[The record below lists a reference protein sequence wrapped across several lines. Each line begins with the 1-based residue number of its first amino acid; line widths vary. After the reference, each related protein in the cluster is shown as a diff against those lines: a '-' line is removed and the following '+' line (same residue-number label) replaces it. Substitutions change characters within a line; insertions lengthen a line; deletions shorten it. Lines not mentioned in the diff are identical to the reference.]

1 MSAAAEPIRLAK
13 RVAELKGCS
22 RSEAEKFIE
31 GGWVQVNGQVIEVPA
46 FKVAPQ
52 QTVTVDPHATLMTQG
67 PVTLL
72 LHKPPG
78 YEAGLGQGE
87 GPKGSRSRGAP
98 TALQLVTAQSRA
110 ADDTSGIRLL
120 QKHFA
125 NLQGLAPLPTE
136 ASGLV
141 VYTQDWRVERKLTE
155 DADVVEQEVMAEV
168 AGAVSPEQLHR
179 LCHGLSF
186 NGRALPPIKVS
197 VSSSS
202 DAQTRLRFAL
212 KGIRPGQVPYMC
224 DSVGLRLLALKR
236 IRIGR
241 VALAALPPG
250 QWRYLL
256 AHERF

>member
-1 MSAAAEPIRLAK
+1 MSTTAEPIRLAK

-46 FKVAPQ
+46 FKVAAQ

-78 YEAGLGQGE
+78 YEAGLGAGE
-87 GPKGSRSRGAP
+87 GPQGSRSRGAP
-98 TALQLVTAQSRA
+98 PALQLVTAQTRT

-120 QKHFA
+120 QKHLA
-125 NLQGLAPLPTE
+125 NLKGLAPLPTE

-155 DADVVEQEVMAEV
+155 DADLVEQEVMAEV
-168 AGAVSPEQLHR
+168 AGAVSPEQLRR

-197 VSSSS
+197 VSSSNE
-202 DAQTRLRFAL
+202 AQTRLRFAL
-212 KGIRPGQVPYMC
+212 KGIRPGQVPSMC

-241 VALAALPPG
+241 VALATLPPG

>member
-1 MSAAAEPIRLAK
+1 MTATHEPVRLAK

-22 RSEAEKFIE
+22 RSEAERYIE
-31 GGWVQVNGQVIEVPA
+31 GGWVTVNGTVIEVPA
-46 FKVAPQ
+46 FKVAAQ
-52 QTVTVDPHATLMTQG
+52 QTVALDPHATLMTQG

-78 YEAGLGQGE
+78 YEAGLGDGQG
-87 GPKGSRSRGAP
+87 PRGSRSRGAP
-98 TALQLVTAQSRA
+98 PALQLLTAQARA
-110 ADDTSGIRLL
+110 TDDASGIRVL

-125 NLQGLAPLPTE
+125 NLKALAPLPTE

-141 VYTQDWRVERKLTE
+141 VFTQDWRIERKLTE
-155 DADVVEQEVMAEV
+155 DADLMEQEVMAEV
-168 AGAVSPEQLHR
+168 AGPVDAAQLRR
-179 LCHGLSF
+179 LCLGLSF
-186 NGRALPPIKVS
+186 NGRALPPAKVS

-202 DAQTRLRFAL
+202 DTQTRLRFAL
-212 KGIRPGQVPYMC
+212 KGIRPGQIPFMC
-224 DSVGLRLLALKR
+224 DAVGLRLLTLRR

-241 VALAALPPG
+241 VAMAQLVPG